1 MRIRNI
7 GLSILLLAL
16 GLGCLR
22 SVGSLMLV
30 HWVSPLIGER
40 YFEVFFFPLVFIQI
54 AANPVGI
61 FLIGMSIFALTL
73 APGELGGWIRD
84 YRSRHQRM
92 ADVSGKD
99 LGVNVQGKD
108 YDRLFG

>member
-22 SVGSLMLV
+22 SFGSLTLV
-30 HWVSPLIGER
+30 HWASPMIGER

-61 FLIGMSIFALTL
+61 FLIAMSIFALTL
-73 APGELGGWIRD
+73 APGELGGWICE
-84 YRSRHQRM
+84 YRSRHQRS
-92 ADVSGKD
+92 AEVSGKN
-99 LGVNVQGKD
+99 LQVNVQGKD
-108 YDRLFG
+108 YDRLFD